1 MKLSRVEDE
10 AVAIPGLTRQLPTE
24 VTVEELQDYSLRV
37 TLPDSIIRGGFVA
50 VFRDPTHE
58 DLEFL
63 EAQMA
68 SCKTK
73 QEAMRRFGVRCCI
86 EWQGKPG
93 ATMQDW
99 GGLRAKASLE
109 LMAALNK
116 FFPEPEAV

>member
-10 AVAIPGLTRQLPTE
+10 APLTLIHTAPAGEE
-24 VTVEELQDYSLRV
+24 VTELEDYTLRV
-37 TLPDSIIRGGFVA
+37 SLPDSIIRGGFVA
-50 VFRDPTHE
+50 EFRDPSHE

-63 EAQMA
+63 ESQMA

-73 QEAMRRFGVRCCI
+73 QEAMRRFGVRLCTK
-86 EWQGKPG
+86 WQGKPG